1 MVART
6 NITCRHCGFAV
17 PADAPVCP
25 GCRRPVIQGWHRRAR
40 ELAAVERKARRARP
54 PLHDDGYR
62 SLLRRASV
70 ARSALWASAS
80 AAVVVAAFHV
90 AWLGRLD
97 DPVVTVAATEVRID
111 EVATRATVGLLVL
124 LTVTGLAFIAWA
136 VRAYRNLPAL
146 GIRERRYWTIWLV
159 IGWIIPGA
167 NLLVPK
173 LLVDDI
179 WRASSPRVPVDGG
192 PGWQHRPVASVVNRW
207 WCSFL
212 VTPAVVVL
220 AAVTARGG
228 LDAFEDQLAVGAL
241 VVAATAALVVAA
253 IAARV
258 LIAVVTVAQ
267 ARRADV
273 IVDLRADERLAHD
286 HLLAVERSRW

>member
-1 MVART
+1 MTRT
-6 NITCRHCGFAV
+6 NITCRHCRFAI

-25 GCRRPVIQGWHRRAR
+25 GCRRPAVHDWHHRAR
-40 ELAAVERKARRARP
+40 ELAAVERRARRARP

-62 SLLRRASV
+62 SLLRRAGV
-70 ARSALWASAS
+70 ARSTLWASAS
-80 AAVVVAAFHV
+80 VAVAVAGLHLL
-90 AWLGRLD
+90 WLGRID
-97 DPVVTVAATEVRID
+97 DPSLTLDTTEVQLAP
-111 EVATRATVGLLVL
+111 VARWVTGGLLVL
-124 LTVTGLAFIAWA
+124 LALTGAAFVAWA

-173 LLVDDI
+173 LVVNDI

-192 PGWQHRPVASVVNRW
+192 RGWQHRPVASIVNRW

-220 AAVTARGG
+220 AVVTARGG
-228 LDAFEDQLAVGAL
+228 LDAFEQQLAVGAL
-241 VVAATAALVVAA
+241 VVVAAIALVVAA
-253 IAARV
+253 TSARV

-267 ARRADV
+267 ARRADI
-273 IVDLRADERLAHD
+273 IVDLRTDERLARD